1 VGDFFSLGL
10 YGLFFNVRCR
20 RGHLRRQI
28 SYFPLEDQLATRRT
42 KTAEVALDGPVKG
55 HRCVAEIVNGV
66 GQRIALLRNAQGLS
80 LHQLAVESD
89 VSAAAIHK
97 IERSGMVPT
106 ITTLLKLGV
115 ALGVSVSYLLQE
127 DEAIPEPIQFTSA
140 NERHAVYTLH
150 KDIISLD
157 GISGSSR
164 QFRIAAAVAR
174 MIPGATSGRNLLKH
188 PGEEL
193 VHVLSGE
200 VSFRVGDQDFVLKAG
215 DSLHFS
221 GDLLHH
227 WENAANKPANLI
239 CFVFRNE

>member
-1 VGDFFSLGL
+1 
-10 YGLFFNVRCR
+10 
-20 RGHLRRQI
+20 
-28 SYFPLEDQLATRRT
+28 LATRRT
-42 KTAEVALDGPVKG
+42 KTAKVTLDEPIKE
-55 HRCVAEIVNGV
+55 HRGVAEIVNGV

-80 LHQLAVESD
+80 LHQLAVKSD

-97 IERSGMVPT
+97 IERSSMVPT
-106 ITTLLKLGV
+106 ITTLLKLGA

-127 DEAIPEPIQFTSA
+127 DEVIPEPIQFTGA
-140 NERHAVYTLH
+140 NERHAVYTPH
-150 KDIISLD
+150 KGISLE
-157 GISGSSR
+157 GISGSYR

-221 GDLLHH
+221 GDLPHH
-227 WENAANKPANLI
+227 WENTASKPANLI
-239 CFVFRNE
+239 WFVFRNE